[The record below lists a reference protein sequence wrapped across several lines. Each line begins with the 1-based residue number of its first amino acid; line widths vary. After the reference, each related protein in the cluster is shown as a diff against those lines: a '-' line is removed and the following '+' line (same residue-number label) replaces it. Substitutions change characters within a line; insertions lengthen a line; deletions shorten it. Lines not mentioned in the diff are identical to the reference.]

1 MRFVDSHSLI
11 FRAHSSSRY
20 SVAALLGAVELD
32 SRLVDLEVHAPIE
45 ISNNKIAKL
54 LEKGSVIFAHSVMS
68 TQLDRIREEVK
79 LIRGRFGNNIT
90 LVAGG
95 PHASAR
101 PQNLLEIGFDYVVV
115 GEGEKVFPDLLH
127 HFLNDREPT
136 DIPGVVT
143 KNTEVYPIPRELPKI
158 NLDEFPPF
166 ALGMNIVGP
175 IEVTR
180 GCPFACKFCA
190 TPFLTGSKVRHRSV
204 ETVEHWLNQAVKKS
218 GFTRTWFLSP
228 NAFCYGG
235 PGRKAV
241 PDKLEMLLKTSTSVE
256 GLDELFFGSFPSEV
270 RPEFIDAGLLE
281 MFRQYV
287 ANDTLQIGLQSG
299 SDRVLEISNRHHTV
313 KEGLDA
319 IDLAIEHGFTPH
331 VDFIFGLPGEKEKDL
346 EASLDTCLDLVSK
359 GAKVHGHVFM
369 PLPGSAFENMPAGQ
383 LTTRARR
390 ILGELS
396 RKKVLTG
403 SWSNQEK
410 LAKKLESKE

>member
-1 MRFVDSHSLI
+1 VRLVDSHSLI

-54 LEKGSVIFAHSVMS
+54 LEKSSVIFAHSVMS

-79 LIRGRFGNNIT
+79 LIRERFGNKIT

-127 HFLNDREPT
+127 HFLNDREPI

-143 KNTEVYPIPRELPKI
+143 ESTKEYPIPRELPKI

-204 ETVEHWLNQAVKKS
+204 KTVEYWLNQAVKKS

-241 PDKLEMLLKTSTSVE
+241 PDKLERLLKTSTSVE

-270 RPEFIDAGLLE
+270 RPEYIDAGLLE

-313 KEGLDA
+313 KEIA
-319 IDLAIEHGFTPH
+319 NRSSIR
-331 VDFIFGLPGEKEKDL
+331 FGQ
-346 EASLDTCLDLVSK
+346 
-359 GAKVHGHVFM
+359 
-369 PLPGSAFENMPAGQ
+369 GS
-383 LTTRARR
+383 
-390 ILGELS
+390 
-396 RKKVLTG
+396 
-403 SWSNQEK
+403 
-410 LAKKLESKE
+410 